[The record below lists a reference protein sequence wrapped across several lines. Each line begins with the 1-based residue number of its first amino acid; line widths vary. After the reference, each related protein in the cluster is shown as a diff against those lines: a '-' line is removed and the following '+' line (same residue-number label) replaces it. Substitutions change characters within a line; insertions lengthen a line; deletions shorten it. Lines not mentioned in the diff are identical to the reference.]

1 MLFYDSFIFFIHLIF
16 SSIWVGGSVFLGFVL
31 APLLK
36 KTMPDIN
43 KRISFMVTVG
53 RRFNFIAA
61 LSLSILVITG
71 IYNGRFI
78 LSQPSML
85 VESFYGYVLFSKI
98 ILVSITILLYIV
110 HILILNKKTEIKIL
124 QNKVPDSYFK
134 SLRNKIILLG
144 RLTVGLSIG
153 ILFLAALLNSGASNL
168 EFILIN

>member
-1 MLFYDSFIFFIHLIF
+1 MLVYDSLIFFIHLIF
-16 SSIWVGGSVFLGFVL
+16 SSIWVGGSIFLGFVL

-53 RRFNFIAA
+53 RRFNLIAA
-61 LSLSILVITG
+61 SSLLVLVVTG

-85 VESFYGYVLFSKI
+85 FDSFYGYVLFSKI
-98 ILVSITILLYIV
+98 ILVSVTILLYAV
-110 HILILNKKTEIKIL
+110 HIMILNKKTETKIL
-124 QNKVPDSYFK
+124 QNEVPDSYFK
-134 SLRNKIILLG
+134 SLRNKIIILG

-153 ILFLAALLNSGASNL
+153 ILFLAALLNSGVSGL
-168 EFILIN
+168 

>member
-1 MLFYDSFIFFIHLIF
+1 MVVYDSFIFFIHLIF
-16 SSIWVGGSVFLGFVL
+16 SSIWVGGSIFLGFVL

-53 RRFNFIAA
+53 RRFNFIAGT
-61 LSLSILVITG
+61 SLLILVITG
-71 IYNGRFI
+71 IYNGRYI

-85 VESFYGYVLFSKI
+85 FESFYGYVLFSKI
-98 ILVSITILLYIV
+98 ILVCITILVYFI
-110 HILILNKKTEIKIL
+110 HIKILNKKTEIKIL

-134 SLRNKIILLG
+134 VLRNKIIILG

-153 ILFLAALLNSGASNL
+153 ILFLAALLNSGVSNL
-168 EFILIN
+168 NFF

>member
-1 MLFYDSFIFFIHLIF
+1 MLVYDSLIFFIHLIF
-16 SSIWVGGSVFLGFVL
+16 SSIWVGGSIFLGFVL

-53 RRFNFIAA
+53 RRFNLIAA
-61 LSLSILVITG
+61 SSLLVLVVTG

-85 VESFYGYVLFSKI
+85 FDSFYGYVLFSKI
-98 ILVSITILLYIV
+98 ILVSVTILLYAV
-110 HILILNKKTEIKIL
+110 HIMILNKKTEAKIL
-124 QNKVPDSYFK
+124 QNDVPDSYFK
-134 SLRNKIILLG
+134 SLRNKIIILG

-153 ILFLAALLNSGASNL
+153 ILFLAALLNSGISGL
-168 EFILIN
+168 GFSS